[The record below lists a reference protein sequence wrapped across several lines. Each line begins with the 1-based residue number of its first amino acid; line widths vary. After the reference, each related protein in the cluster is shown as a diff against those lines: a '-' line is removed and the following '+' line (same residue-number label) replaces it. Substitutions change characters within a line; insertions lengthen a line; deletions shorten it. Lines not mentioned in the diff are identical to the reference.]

1 MEAWPVSEPPA
12 LASRGRLSD
21 RRPASSPAPGAA
33 PNAAA
38 AAADVLE
45 GAYAGSQS
53 SGSELP
59 VEQLS
64 PHRCHI
70 LK

>member
-1 MEAWPVSEPPA
+1 MSEPPA

-21 RRPASSPAPGAA
+21 RRPASSAVGAA
-33 PNAAA
+33 PNAATA
-38 AAADVLE
+38 AAAVLE

-70 LK
+70 LYIEN